1 MTAPGSATDVT
12 VVVVGAGIS
21 GLTAARELHRRGIDV
36 VVLEAA
42 DRRRADDVRDHRT
55 GIDRRP
61 RRSVDRPRPPPA
73 HDSGRRTRPDPV
85 LQPVSWHEK
94 SWQTDEYVGGG
105 YMALPIGGSLEGLL
119 PLPSAPVGNIHW
131 AGTET
136 ARDHPGYIEGAIE
149 SGLRVAQ
156 EVVQALSATGRRR
169 N

>member
-1 MTAPGSATDVT
+1 M
-12 VVVVGAGIS
+12 
-21 GLTAARELHRRGIDV
+21 
-36 VVLEAA
+36 
-42 DRRRADDVRDHRT
+42 
-55 GIDRRP
+55 
-61 RRSVDRPRPPPA
+61 
-73 HDSGRRTRPDPV
+73 

-105 YMALPIGGSLEGLL
+105 YMALPIGGFLEGLL

-156 EVVQALSATGRRR
+156 EVVQELSAAGRRR